1 MAKKRGRY
9 SAELEKLK
17 LLKSINSMLKTSD
30 IENALLSNSAKESE
44 IVSDSTI
51 DALLSK
57 AESKNTAKDIDLFER
72 EYAKE
77 TSKPPARKNR
87 ARPAARRKIK
97 TRKASKRNAGKK
109 KHHKRR

>member
-1 MAKKRGRY
+1 MAKKGGKY

-51 DALLSK
+51 DALLAK
-57 AESKNTAKDIDLFER
+57 AASKNQSRDINLFER

-77 TSKPPARKNR
+77 TSGSSNRKKGARHPAHRKAKPK
-87 ARPAARRKIK
+87 RPA
-97 TRKASKRNAGKK
+97 KRSAKKGK
-109 KHHKRR
+109 HNKRR